1 MMNFLS
7 RVEPRAQCTSI
18 SLLVDGDNIVLE
30 TVLSPL
36 VTTSPALTQY
46 AIDELTDYIHS
57 NITDFEDESSHS
69 YQVIQ
74 IPYDLN
80 ICYAVIKD
88 QDLIGR
94 ILSSFQPMKDKKDF
108 EAISMDAVI
117 LSIVLQGSNGGV
129 YHSDGESM
137 LQDLVE
143 QTKTLDV
150 CADNNT
156 ADIQR
161 QHLEMMMLSCLM
173 DDNSLITNAQFESKY
188 SQIDDSEA
196 ELIQSATMRTLPKR
210 KRFSLAERRKR
221 NEKENI
227 ERVSQTAASTSLVS
241 STATSADIARV
252 LTEQMQV
259 LSIAET
265 NLNLAQYQGKASKRN
280 VNAKLSSERAFTAG
294 RSPVRVIGRKSGRV
308 QHSAVG
314 DMTGFDFIEGASISD
329 SSDATTVT
337 LSTATSSSSGF
348 MPKISG
354 PNRDKVSSKRNT
366 LLRKNKLL
374 SNTLTSSMVGAS
386 MERNFNPF
394 KDEQEEEIFSLKAV
408 EEVGYGNGMT
418 SVTEIKKKL
427 PMSFAES
434 PMSPIPSASSLG
446 LFPSQNQSTKLKR
459 VTPAKSIRSEY
470 VPGSRKLFTML
481 ALNED
486 FTCSY
491 RNSKMQSFSVDGT
504 VQVQLKSESTAF
516 VPFSVL
522 VRDSMGHIE
531 KLEENT
537 ELVNDISKELTKNED
552 WEYKFIVTLPKPDVY
567 FPILKYKCTTK
578 VSPIP
583 LRVQSK
589 VRCTNKKTRVALQIS
604 SNPSNTR
611 KLSELTIIMSV
622 PDKVLGGSVST
633 QPEGG
638 VWSEEDRSV
647 VWSVK
652 ELGVGEKFQ
661 LQAQFSVVKG
671 FDENSEK
678 LYFPV
683 MVRCHSM
690 ATQLSDIH
698 FQCSDVPKGFPAD
711 VSMSFANRFRIS
723 QREVEY

>member
-7 RVEPRAQCTSI
+7 RPEPRAQCMTI

-46 AIDELTDYIHS
+46 AIDELTGYVHT
-57 NITDFEDESSHS
+57 NITDFEDESTHS
-69 YQVIQ
+69 YQVMQ
-74 IPYDLN
+74 IPNDVN
-80 ICYAVIKD
+80 VCYVVIKD

-108 EAISMDAVI
+108 EAISMDAII
-117 LSIVLQGSNGGV
+117 LSIVLEGSNGGV
-129 YHSDGESM
+129 YHSDGEIM
-137 LQDLVE
+137 LQDFVE
-143 QTKTLDV
+143 QTKSLHV
-150 CADNNT
+150 CADNDT
-156 ADIQR
+156 AAIQR
-161 QHLEMMMLSCLM
+161 RHLELMMLSCLM

-196 ELIQSATMRTLPKR
+196 EMIQSATMRTLPKR

-227 ERVSQTAASTSLVS
+227 ERVSQTAASTTLVS

-280 VNAKLSSERAFTAG
+280 VKLSSERTFTAG
-294 RSPVRVIGRKSGRV
+294 RSPVRMIGRKSGRLR
-308 QHSAVG
+308 HSTVG
-314 DMTGFDFIEGASISD
+314 DMTGFDFIEGASTSD

-348 MPKISG
+348 MPKLSG
-354 PNRDKVSSKRNT
+354 PNRDKVSSKRHN

-374 SNTLTSSMVGAS
+374 SNTLTSSMMAAS
-386 MERNFNPF
+386 TERNFNPF
-394 KDEQEEEIFSLKAV
+394 KDEQEEGMFSPKAIN
-408 EEVGYGNGMT
+408 ENGYANGMT
-418 SVTEIKKKL
+418 SVTETKKKM

-434 PMSPIPSASSLG
+434 PMSPIPIASPFG
-446 LFPSQNQSTKLKR
+446 LFPPQNQSTKLKR

-491 RNSKMQSFSVDGT
+491 RNSKMQSCSVDGT

-552 WEYKFIVTLPKPDVY
+552 WGYKFIVTLPKPDVY
-567 FPILKYKCTTK
+567 FPILKYKCTAK

-622 PDKVLGGSVST
+622 PDKVIGDSVST

-661 LQAQFSVVKG
+661 LQAQFLFVKG